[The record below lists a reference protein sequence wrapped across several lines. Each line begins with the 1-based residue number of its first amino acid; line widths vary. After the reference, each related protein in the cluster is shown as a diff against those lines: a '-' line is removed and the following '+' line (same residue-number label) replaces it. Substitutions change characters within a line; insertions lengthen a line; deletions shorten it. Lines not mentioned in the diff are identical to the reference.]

1 MVQLMNNSLMI
12 NRIVYMNKNFLITIL
27 FIVLLLFI
35 FLGTFRTYMVMGN
48 SDVPTFLSGDK
59 LIINRSAFDLTLPF
73 SNLKVLKLGKPERGD
88 MVLCQVREKD
98 QKYYWLKRIIGLP
111 GDTIELKQ
119 NKIYINRIPLK
130 YEFLSKENF
139 DLVEENSNGEYFARE
154 TGLGLQHNIS
164 FSNKN
169 GLLANYGPIIVKQNH
184 YFVLGDNRDNS
195 MDSRLFGM
203 VHRNN
208 IYGKFL
214 IVLSRNHS

>member
-1 MVQLMNNSLMI
+1 MH
-12 NRIVYMNKNFLITIL
+12 KKFLKSIL
-27 FIVLLLFI
+27 FTIIILFFI
-35 FLGTFRTYMVMGN
+35 LGTFRTYMVSGN
-48 SDVPTFLSGDK
+48 SDVPTFVSGDK

-73 SNLKVLKLGKPERGD
+73 SNLKVFKLGKPERGD

-139 DLVEENSNGEYFARE
+139 NLVKENSNGEFFARE

-169 GLLANYGPIIVKQNH
+169 GLLANYGPIIVKENH

-203 VHRNN
+203 VHRNR
-208 IYGKFL
+208 IYGKYI
-214 IVLSRNHS
+214 IVLSRINS